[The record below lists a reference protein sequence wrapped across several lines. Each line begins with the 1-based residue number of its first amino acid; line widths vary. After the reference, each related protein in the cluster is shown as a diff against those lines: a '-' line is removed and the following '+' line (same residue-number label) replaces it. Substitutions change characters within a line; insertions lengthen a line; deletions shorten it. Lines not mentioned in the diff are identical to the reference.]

1 MTPCYARKFLHD
13 SCRKKS
19 SGKKKTNKFAFIIG
33 DCEYPH
39 IKLQTTVGLSSIHRI
54 PMENFIACKN
64 GMFEEYSIQVFAQRG
79 LVKPFNSLL

>member
-1 MTPCYARKFLHD
+1 MTVVV
-13 SCRKKS
+13 KKS
-19 SGKKKTNKFAFIIG
+19 NGTKKTNKFACIIG

-54 PMENFIACKN
+54 PMESFIACKN
-64 GMFEEYSIQVFAQRG
+64 GMFEEYSIQVFTQRG